1 MLLTSRLK
9 WLLAAKNSMLGS
21 KFRGTYGL
29 VVDEDAVRFLVVQ
42 LQLVHLGIGR
52 VVQCRVGHSVVD
64 L

>member
-1 MLLTSRLK
+1 
-9 WLLAAKNSMLGS
+9 MLGS
-21 KFRGTYGL
+21 KYRGTYSL
-29 VVDEDAVRFLVVQ
+29 VIDEDAVRFLVVQ